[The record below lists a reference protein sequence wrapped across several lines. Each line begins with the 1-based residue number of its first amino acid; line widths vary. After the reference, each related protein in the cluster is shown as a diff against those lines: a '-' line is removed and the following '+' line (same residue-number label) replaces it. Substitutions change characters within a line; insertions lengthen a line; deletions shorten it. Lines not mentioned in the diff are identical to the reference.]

1 MALAGRT
8 VWITGGSSGIGA
20 ALAAELA
27 RRGAHVAVTAR
38 STQPLEALAAEHAGI
53 LAAPGDITDEEGIAR
68 VAAEVAARLG
78 PIDVAVLNAGTYT
91 PVLPDTFTAEAFRPH
106 VEVNVMGTVNCI
118 QAVLPDMLARRS
130 GRIAVVASVTGFAPL
145 PMAAAYGATK
155 AFLISM
161 AESLRADLRGERR
174 GVEVTVIAPGF
185 VDTGLAD
192 QNDFEMP
199 FVIEA
204 GEAAR
209 IIADG
214 LERGAPE
221 IAFPRRM
228 ALATKL
234 SAAGSPGR
242 CAAPTSPGSPAAARR
257 SGRGAPRTARS
268 EPPPAPAR
276 RAWGGCGS
284 RRSEGRRC
292 RPASSPRQDGSGRPR
307 GRPARGRRGPG
318 ARPGPRPP

>member
-1 MALAGRT
+1 M
-8 VWITGGSSGIGA
+8 
-20 ALAAELA
+20 
-27 RRGAHVAVTAR
+27 
-38 STQPLEALAAEHAGI
+38 
-53 LAAPGDITDEEGIAR
+53 
-68 VAAEVAARLG
+68 
-78 PIDVAVLNAGTYT
+78 
-91 PVLPDTFTAEAFRPH
+91 LPDTFTAEAFRAH

-130 GRIAVVASVTGFAPL
+130 GRIAVVASVTGYAPL

-185 VDTGLAD
+185 VNTGLTE

-214 LERGAPE
+214 LERGDAE

-228 ALATKL
+228 ALTMKL
-234 SAAGSPGR
+234 LGQWLPGPVRRWYVAGI
-242 CAAPTSPGSPAAARR
+242 ARR
-257 SGRGAPRTARS
+257 
-268 EPPPAPAR
+268 
-276 RAWGGCGS
+276 RAKD
-284 RRSEGRRC
+284 RA
-292 RPASSPRQDGSGRPR
+292 ASP
-307 GRPARGRRGPG
+307 
-318 ARPGPRPP
+318 